1 MSEIMPTDED
11 LQVQAIDWTP
21 GKYELISTGAVQEWL
36 NSVSSGTSLF
46 GSLLPKASAIH
57 ELTDRTADKWA
68 FTAILG
74 SFGAV
79 LGSIPGL
86 IIDPTTWSSLIG
98 AGAGVTLTAGSVLF
112 AGSKVVNKT
121 RIRSEKIKKVQAQGL
136 QAWLKSR
143 YGILVNIP
151 VLTVLAYDSLL
162 GRSSSF
168 VDIKG
173 QSWVMKYS
181 EKDSGWFVEPEK
193 SITADEAKTIEK
205 VIVEAAL
212 PGELGVIFGSIESRL
227 DLLKNYSFAAK
238 TSHNLLRI
246 SEDARQAVVSF
257 RKLEALGEGESGES
271 QLVRVLSALNDEL
284 LAVIQQE
291 AEDVRNDLTVQ
302 GNYVLSR
309 HLETGV
315 NSAIRLEGQK
325 SVNATIDADLSEKE

>member
-193 SITADEAKTIEK
+193 SI
-205 VIVEAAL
+205 
-212 PGELGVIFGSIESRL
+212 ESRL